1 MPLALGQ
8 VECQIS
14 GAGRS
19 WQDGLMDAAM
29 VERLATGE
37 GWALLQSLPP
47 YDEARSLNLQNRL
60 RSAGYAADL
69 VAAAMT
75 QSRLR
80 ARGTEKFGEF
90 AAGMLFTADGLEQ
103 STRLAIAARH
113 AHRYAAAGV
122 REVYDLGCGLGA
134 DAMAFAGLD
143 LTVRG
148 VDTDEATSRIAA
160 VNLRHWPSARIT
172 QARAEDVRLPAGEGR
187 RHLGVWLDPSRR
199 VTGVADIRGR
209 TKRVFSLDAISPS
222 WTEVLAYAEQV
233 PATGAKLSPAFPHAA
248 RPAGAEAQW
257 TSWNGEV
264 LECAVWWGPLVAT
277 PGRTAAVCSERST
290 FVVTEA
296 DAVEAAGHPGLA
308 SVHGVAEWVYEPD
321 RAVVRAG
328 LTGALVTAV
337 DGAELASGVGYVTSA
352 SAHDVAWA
360 RRFRVVTAMPF
371 STKHLARWLRDHG
384 HDRVTI
390 KKRGVT
396 VDAELLRR
404 QLKMTGRGRG
414 GSEAT
419 LVLTRAG
426 TAQVALVVTPA

>member
-1 MPLALGQ
+1 
-8 VECQIS
+8 
-14 GAGRS
+14 
-19 WQDGLMDAAM
+19 MDAAM
-29 VERLATGE
+29 VDRLSDGE
-37 GWALLQSLPP
+37 GWALLRSLPP
-47 YDEARSLNLQNRL
+47 YDEAASLTLQGRL
-60 RSAGYAADL
+60 REAGYDADL

-80 ARGTEKFGEF
+80 ARGVEKFGEF

-122 REVYDLGCGLGA
+122 RDVYDLGCGLGA

-143 LTVRG
+143 LTVHA
-148 VDTDEATSRIAA
+148 VDADAATARVAA
-160 VNLRHWPSARIT
+160 VNLRHWPSARVT
-172 QARAEDVRLPAGEGR
+172 HGLAEDVVLPQGEGR
-187 RHLGVWLDPSRR
+187 RHLGLWLDPARR
-199 VTGVADIRGR
+199 VSGVADVHGR

-222 WTEVLAYAEQV
+222 WSQVLAFADTV
-233 PATGAKLSPAFPHAA
+233 PATGAKLSPAFPHGAVP
-248 RPAGAEAQW
+248 RGAEAQW
-257 TSWNGEV
+257 TSWHGEV

-277 PGRTAAVCSERST
+277 TGRTAAVCTETST
-290 FVVTEA
+290 SVVTEA
-296 DAVEAAGHPGLA
+296 DASDGAHRPTLG
-308 SVHGVAEWVYEPD
+308 SVHEVGEWLYEPD
-321 RAVVRAG
+321 RAVIRAG
-328 LTGALVTAV
+328 LTGALVVAV
-337 DGAELASGVGYVTSA
+337 DGAELASGVGYVTG
-352 SAHDVAWA
+352 DVARELPWA
-360 RRFRVVTAMPF
+360 RRFRVVEAMPL

-396 VDAELLRR
+396 LDAELLRR

-426 TAQVALVVTPA
+426 GTQVALVVTPA

>member
-1 MPLALGQ
+1 
-8 VECQIS
+8 
-14 GAGRS
+14 
-19 WQDGLMDAAM
+19 MDAAM
-29 VERLATGE
+29 VDRLATGE

-47 YDEARSLNLQNRL
+47 YDEAASLQLQGRL
-60 RSAGYAADL
+60 REAGYAADL

-80 ARGTEKFGEF
+80 TRGVDKFGEF

-148 VDTDEATSRIAA
+148 VDADEATSRIAA
-160 VNLRHWPSARIT
+160 VNLRHWPSARVT
-172 QARAEDVRLPAGEGR
+172 HARAEEVRLPAGEGA
-187 RHLGVWLDPSRR
+187 RHLGVWLDPARR

-222 WTEVLAYAEQV
+222 WQEVLAYAEQV

-248 RPAGAEAQW
+248 IPAGSEAQW
-257 TSWNGEV
+257 TSWHGEV
-264 LECAVWWGPLVAT
+264 LECAIWWGPLVAT
-277 PGRTAAVCSERST
+277 AGRTAAICTETRTSL
-290 FVVTEA
+290 VTEA
-296 DAVEAAGHPGLA
+296 EAGPAAGHPGLG
-308 SVHGVAEWVYEPD
+308 SVTEMAEWLYEPD

-328 LTGALVTAV
+328 LTGALVAAV
-337 DGAELASGVGYVTSA
+337 DGAELAPGVGYVTGDTA
-352 SAHDVAWA
+352 YDLRWA
-360 RRFRVVTAMPF
+360 RRFRVVEAMPF
-371 STKHLARWLRDHG
+371 SVKRLSRWLRDHG
-384 HDRVTI
+384 HDRVTV

-404 QLKMTGRGRG
+404 QLKMTGRGKG

-419 LVLTRAG
+419 IVVTRAG
-426 TAQVALVVTPA
+426 DAQVALVVTPT